1 MSINWSNTM
10 GTKGKTWIAKKT
22 VSKSFK
28 AALVLRQ
35 QLIQNALAYIHMLGQ
50 QLIVE
55 NEEHNVMMRR
65 NSMNGFV
72 QDFIEDIREL
82 DDLVSKLSK
91 YL

>member
-1 MSINWSNTM
+1 MSTNWSNKI

-28 AALVLRQ
+28 AAVALRK
-35 QLIQNALAYIHMLGQ
+35 QLIQDALAHIHSNKSLV
-50 QLIVE
+50 VE

-65 NSMNGFV
+65 NSNNGFV

-82 DDLVSKLSK
+82 DELISKLSK

>member
-1 MSINWSNTM
+1 M

-35 QLIQNALAYIHMLGQ
+35 QLIQDALVYIHSGK

-82 DDLVSKLSK
+82 DELVYKLSK

>member
-1 MSINWSNTM
+1 M
-10 GTKGKTWIAKKT
+10 GTKTWIAKKT

-35 QLIQNALAYIHMLGQ
+35 QLIQDALAYIHSCK

>member
-1 MSINWSNTM
+1 M

-35 QLIQNALAYIHMLGQ
+35 QLIQDALAYIHSGKPL
-50 QLIVE
+50 LVE

>member
-1 MSINWSNTM
+1 MSTNWSNTM

-28 AALVLRQ
+28 AAVALRQ
-35 QLIQNALAYIHMLGQ
+35 QLIQDAMAHIHSGK
-50 QLIVE
+50 QLIIE
-55 NEEHNVMMRR
+55 NEEHNVMLRR
-65 NSMNGFV
+65 NSNNGLV

-82 DDLVSKLSK
+82 DELISKLSK

>member
-1 MSINWSNTM
+1 M

-35 QLIQNALAYIHMLGQ
+35 QLIQDALAYIHSGK

-55 NEEHNVMMRR
+55 NEEHNVMRRR

>member
-1 MSINWSNTM
+1 M
-10 GTKGKTWIAKKT
+10 GTKGKTWVAKKT

-28 AALVLRQ
+28 AAVALRK
-35 QLIQNALAYIHMLGQ
+35 QLIQDALAYIHSGK
-50 QLIVE
+50 QLVVE
-55 NEEHNVMMRR
+55 NEEHNVIMRR